1 MHSQTIN
8 WVLLWN
14 ITLYLQYNKKKL
26 NPKTN
31 TMKTLKFIF
40 SLLTVTLILSSCS
53 PQALEDEQ
61 NANAVEDIQATGDED
76 ANVDNGSK
84 K

>member
-1 MHSQTIN
+1 VLLLKYHAVCTAQTI
-8 WVLLWN
+8 
-14 ITLYLQYNKKKL
+14 
-26 NPKTN
+26 

-53 PQALEDEQ
+53 PQALDDDQ
-61 NANAVEDIQATGDED
+61 NANAVEDIQATGDET
-76 ANVDNGSK
+76 AHVNNGSK

>member
-1 MHSQTIN
+1 MLCVQH
-8 WVLLWN
+8 
-14 ITLYLQYNKKKL
+14 KKKL
-26 NPKTN
+26 NPKTS

-53 PQALEDEQ
+53 PQALDDDQ
-61 NANAVEDIQATGDED
+61 NANAVEDIQATGDET
-76 ANVDNGSK
+76 AHVNNGSK